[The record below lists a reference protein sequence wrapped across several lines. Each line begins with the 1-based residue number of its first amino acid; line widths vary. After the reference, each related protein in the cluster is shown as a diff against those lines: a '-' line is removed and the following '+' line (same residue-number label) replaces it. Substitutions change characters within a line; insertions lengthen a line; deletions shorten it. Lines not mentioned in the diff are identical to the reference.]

1 VSPAHVT
8 ASLPT
13 RVPTPESGEM
23 SFVARGL
30 FERFAG
36 SRNVDGEGSHAD
48 LQWNGC
54 ANESLSG

>member
-13 RVPTPESGEM
+13 RVPTPEST